1 LELWLPEKQ
10 CGGIASKMATLE
22 IIVVAVLILLN
33 GYLAMCELAIVS
45 SRRSHLERLAD
56 GGHPGADAALVLAN
70 DPGRFLASL
79 QIGITSV
86 AVLTGTFSG
95 VTLAHRLDDWLDG
108 FPTIAP
114 YSKPVAFALIVI
126 SVTFLSL
133 LFGELVPKQ
142 IALKN
147 PEALAIRLA
156 RPLVAFTRIAA
167 PVVWVLNASA
177 NLVLR
182 VFGVRAGFE
191 RRLTDEDIAS
201 VLIEG
206 EKSGLIHAAER
217 EMIEDVLDLADS
229 PVSAIMTPR
238 PDVIWLNVDGPE
250 AATIKAIREC
260 PYAQLLACR
269 GTLDN
274 VAGIV
279 RKQDLLNQ
287 SLDGRSLDITQSLQ
301 SPLAVPERTSIL
313 RTLEVFRKTP
323 VNTAIVIDE
332 FGTVQG
338 IVTRT
343 DLLEAVA
350 GRLPDVD
357 AKPEPK
363 ISRQQDGSF
372 LIDAATPVG
381 DVVARLGLKEPQ
393 EPGLVTVA
401 GLVLSKLDRGPQPG
415 ARVSYDG
422 WDFEILEVDGAR
434 IKRLLVF
441 ASKKQD

>member
-1 LELWLPEKQ
+1 M
-10 CGGIASKMATLE
+10 I
-22 IIVVAVLILLN
+22 
-33 GYLAMCELAIVS
+33 
-45 SRRSHLERLAD
+45 
-56 GGHPGADAALVLAN
+56 LAN
-70 DPGRFLASL
+70 DPARFLASL

-95 VTLAHRLDDWLDG
+95 ATLAHRLDDWLDL
-108 FPTIAP
+108 FPAIAP
-114 YSKPVAFALIVI
+114 YSKPIAFALIVV

-142 IALKN
+142 IALKH

-156 RPLVAFTRIAA
+156 RPLVAFTQIAA
-167 PVVWVLNASA
+167 PLVWVLNASA

-182 VFGVRAGFE
+182 IFGIRAGFE
-191 RRLTDEDIAS
+191 RHLTDEDIAG

-217 EMIEDVLDLADS
+217 EMIEDVLDLADR

-238 PDVIWLNVDGPE
+238 PDVVWINIHGPE

-260 PYAQLLACR
+260 PYAQLLVCR
-269 GTLDN
+269 GTLDH
-274 VAGIV
+274 VAGVV

-287 SLDGRSLDITQSLQ
+287 SLDGRSLDVAQSLQ

-313 RTLEVFRKTP
+313 GTLEVFRKTP
-323 VNTAIVIDE
+323 VNTAIIIDE

-357 AKPEPK
+357 AKSEPK
-363 ISRQQDGSF
+363 ISSFRRATGSF
-372 LIDAATPVG
+372 LIDAATPVD

-393 EPGLVTVA
+393 EQGFVTVA
-401 GLVLSKLDRGPQPG
+401 GLVLSKLDHGPQPG
-415 ARVSYDG
+415 ARISYDG
-422 WDFEILEVDGAR
+422 WDFEILEVERNPHKKAPRGRHLRAGSAWLECLDHRIDAR
-434 IKRLLVF
+434 ECAVRAIELTSGLLV
-441 ASKKQD
+441 

>member
-1 LELWLPEKQ
+1 MT
-10 CGGIASKMATLE
+10 ALE
-22 IIVVAVLILLN
+22 IFVVVVLVLLN

-45 SRRSHLERLAD
+45 SRRSVLERLA
-56 GGHPGADAALVLAN
+56 GEGQAGARAALILAN
-70 DPGRFLASL
+70 DPALFLASL
-79 QIGITSV
+79 QVGMTSV

-95 VTLAHRLDDWLDG
+95 ATLAHRLDDWLDL
-108 FPTIAP
+108 FPALSP
-114 YSKPVAFALIVI
+114 FSKPAAFAVIVV

-133 LFGELVPKQ
+133 LLGELVPKQ

-147 PEALAIRLA
+147 PETLAIRLA
-156 RPLVAFTRIAA
+156 RPMVAFTSIAA
-167 PVVWVLNASA
+167 PLVWVLNASA

-182 VFGVRAGFE
+182 IFGVRAGFE
-191 RRLTDEDIAS
+191 RRLTDEDIVG

-217 EMIEDVLDLADS
+217 EMIEDVLDLADR

-238 PDVIWLNVDGPE
+238 PDVVWIDADGPE
-250 AATIKAIREC
+250 DAIVRTIREC
-260 PYAQLLACR
+260 PYAQLLVCR
-269 GTLDN
+269 GTLDD
-274 VAGIV
+274 VTGIV

-287 SLDGRSLDITQSLQ
+287 SLDGRSLDITRSLQ

-323 VNTAIVIDE
+323 VNTAIIIDE
-332 FGTVQG
+332 YGTVQG

-363 ISRQQDGSF
+363 IARRKDGAL
-372 LIDAATPVG
+372 LIDAATPVS
-381 DVVARLGLKEPQ
+381 DVISCLGLKEPQ
-393 EPGLVTVA
+393 ERGFVTIA
-401 GLVLSKLDRGPQPG
+401 GLVLSKLDRGPQAG
-415 ARVSYDG
+415 ARISYDG
-422 WDFEILEVDGAR
+422 WDFEILEVEGTR
-434 IKRLLVF
+434 IKKLLAF
-441 ASKKQD
+441 ASKQQDKVVRMARP

>member
-1 LELWLPEKQ
+1 
-10 CGGIASKMATLE
+10 MAALE
-22 IIVVAVLILLN
+22 IVVVAVLILLN

-45 SRRSHLERLAD
+45 SRRSHLERLAS
-56 GGHPGADAALVLAN
+56 GGHAGARAALILAN
-70 DPGRFLASL
+70 DPARFLASL

-95 VTLAHRLDDWLDG
+95 ATLAHRLDDWLDL
-108 FPTIAP
+108 FPAISP
-114 YSKPVAFALIVI
+114 YSKPIAFALIVV

-156 RPLVAFTRIAA
+156 RPLVAFMSIAS
-167 PVVWVLNASA
+167 PLVWVLNASA

-191 RRLTDEDIAS
+191 RHLTDEDIAG

-217 EMIEDVLDLADS
+217 EMIEDVLDLADR
-229 PVSAIMTPR
+229 PISAIMTPR
-238 PDVIWLNVDGPE
+238 PDIIWINVDGPE

-260 PYAQLLACR
+260 PFAQLLVCR
-269 GTLDN
+269 GTLDH

-279 RKQDLLNQ
+279 RKQDLLDQ
-287 SLDGRSLDITQSLQ
+287 SLDGRSLDITGSLQ
-301 SPLAVPERTSIL
+301 PPLAVPEQTSIL

-323 VNTAIVIDE
+323 VNTAIIIDE
-332 FGTVQG
+332 YGTVQG

-363 ISRQQDGSF
+363 ISRREDGSF

-381 DVVARLGLKEPQ
+381 DVIAHLGLKEPREQ
-393 EPGLVTVA
+393 GFVTVA
-401 GLVLSKLDRGPQPG
+401 GLVLSKLDHGPQPG

-422 WDFEILEVDGAR
+422 WDFEIIELDGTR
-434 IKRLLVF
+434 IKRLLAS
-441 ASKKQD
+441 ASKQQDQLVRMSRH

>member
-1 LELWLPEKQ
+1 
-10 CGGIASKMATLE
+10 MAILE

-56 GGHPGADAALVLAN
+56 AGHTGAGAALVLVN
-70 DPGRFLASL
+70 DPARFLAVL
-79 QIGITSV
+79 QVGITTV

-95 VTLAHRLDDWLDG
+95 ATLAHRLDDWLDL
-108 FPTIAP
+108 FPAVAP
-114 YSKPVAFALIVI
+114 HSKPIAFVLIVV

-156 RPLVAFTRIAA
+156 QPLVAFTGIAA
-167 PVVWVLNASA
+167 PLVWVLNASA

-182 VFGVRAGFE
+182 IFGIKTDFD

-217 EMIEDVLDLADS
+217 EMIEDVLDLADR
-229 PVSAIMTPR
+229 PVSAVMTPR
-238 PDVIWLNVDGPE
+238 PDVVWINVDDPG
-250 AATIKAIREC
+250 ATTTTRIREC
-260 PYAQLLACR
+260 PYAQLLVCR
-269 GTLDN
+269 GTLDQ
-274 VAGIV
+274 VVGVV
-279 RKQDLLNQ
+279 RKQDLLDQ
-287 SLDGRSLDITQSLQ
+287 YLDGRPLDITQRLQ

-313 RTLEVFRKTP
+313 RTLDLFRRTP

-332 FGTVQG
+332 YGMVQG

-343 DLLEAVA
+343 DLLESVA

-357 AKPEPK
+357 AKLQPNITRRE
-363 ISRQQDGSF
+363 DGAF
-372 LIDAATPVG
+372 LIDAATPVA

-401 GLVLSKLDRGPQPG
+401 GLVLSRLNRGPQPG

-422 WDFEILEVDGAR
+422 WDLEILEVDGTR
-434 IKRLLVF
+434 IKKIAAIAKGQGQRPPTPPP
-441 ASKKQD
+441 

>member
-1 LELWLPEKQ
+1 
-10 CGGIASKMATLE
+10 MATLE
-22 IIVVAVLILLN
+22 IVVVAVLILLN

-45 SRRSHLERLAD
+45 SRRSQLERRA
-56 GGHPGADAALVLAN
+56 GGGDSGARAALILAN
-70 DPGRFLASL
+70 DPARFLASL

-95 VTLAHRLDDWLDG
+95 ATLAHRLDDWLDL
-108 FPTIAP
+108 FPAIAP
-114 YSKPVAFALIVI
+114 YSKPIAFALVVV

-142 IALKN
+142 IALKH

-156 RPLVAFTRIAA
+156 RPLGAFTQSAA
-167 PVVWVLNASA
+167 PLVWVLNASA

-182 VFGVRAGFE
+182 IFGIRAGFE
-191 RRLTDEDIAS
+191 RHLTDEDIAG

-217 EMIEDVLDLADS
+217 EMIEDVLDLADR

-238 PDVIWLNVDGPE
+238 PDVVWINIDGPE

-260 PYAQLLACR
+260 PYAQLLVCR
-269 GTLDN
+269 GTLDH
-274 VAGIV
+274 VAGVV

-287 SLDGRSLDITQSLQ
+287 SLDGRSLDVTQSLQ

-323 VNTAIVIDE
+323 VNTATIIDE

-357 AKPEPK
+357 AKSEPK
-363 ISRQQDGSF
+363 ISRREDGSF
-372 LIDAATPVG
+372 LIDAATPVD

-393 EPGLVTVA
+393 EQGFVTVA
-401 GLVLSKLDRGPQPG
+401 GLVLSKLDHGPQPG
-415 ARVSYDG
+415 ARISYDG
-422 WDFEILEVDGAR
+422 WDFEILEVEGTR
-434 IKRLLVF
+434 IKRLLAV
-441 ASKKQD
+441 AKGQDQLARVSRP

>member
-1 LELWLPEKQ
+1 MT
-10 CGGIASKMATLE
+10 ALE
-22 IIVVAVLILLN
+22 IFVVVVLILLN

-45 SRRSHLERLAD
+45 SRRSILERLAGD
-56 GGHPGADAALVLAN
+56 GQAGARAALILAN
-70 DPGRFLASL
+70 DPARFLASL

-95 VTLAHRLDDWLDG
+95 ATLAHRLDDWLDL
-108 FPTIAP
+108 FPALAP
-114 YSKPVAFALIVI
+114 FSKPAAFTIIVVSI
-126 SVTFLSL
+126 TFLSL

-156 RPLVAFTRIAA
+156 RPMVAFTNIAA
-167 PVVWVLNASA
+167 PLVWVLNASA

-182 VFGVRAGFE
+182 IFGVRAGFE
-191 RRLTDEDIAS
+191 RRLTDEDIAG

-217 EMIEDVLDLADS
+217 EMIEDVLDLSDR

-238 PDVIWLNVDGPE
+238 PDLVWINTDGAE
-250 AATIKAIREC
+250 DAIIKAIREC
-260 PYAQLLACR
+260 PYAQLLVCR
-269 GTLDN
+269 GTLDH
-274 VAGIV
+274 VVGIV

-287 SLDGRSLDITQSLQ
+287 LLDRRSLDITQSLQ

-323 VNTAIVIDE
+323 VNTAIIIDE
-332 FGTVQG
+332 YGSVQG

-363 ISRQQDGSF
+363 ITRREDGAF
-372 LIDAATPVG
+372 FIDAATPVSE
-381 DVVARLGLKEPQ
+381 VISYLGLKEPQ
-393 EPGLVTVA
+393 ERGFVTIA

-415 ARVSYDG
+415 ARISYDG
-422 WDFEILEVDGAR
+422 WDFEILEVEGTR
-434 IKRLLVF
+434 IKKLLAF
-441 ASKKQD
+441 ASKKQGQVVRMART

>member
-1 LELWLPEKQ
+1 
-10 CGGIASKMATLE
+10 MAALE
-22 IIVVAVLILLN
+22 IVVVAVLILLN
-33 GYLAMCELAIVS
+33 GYLAICELAIVS
-45 SRRSHLERLAD
+45 SRRSHLERLAS
-56 GGHPGADAALVLAN
+56 GGHAGARAALILAN
-70 DPGRFLASL
+70 DPARFLASL

-95 VTLAHRLDDWLDG
+95 ATLAHRLDDWLDL
-108 FPTIAP
+108 FPAISP
-114 YSKPVAFALIVI
+114 YSKPIAFALIVV

-156 RPLVAFTRIAA
+156 RPLVAFMSIAS
-167 PVVWVLNASA
+167 PLVWVLNASA

-191 RRLTDEDIAS
+191 RHLTDEDIAG

-217 EMIEDVLDLADS
+217 EMIEDVLDLADR
-229 PVSAIMTPR
+229 PISAIMTPR
-238 PDVIWLNVDGPE
+238 PDVIWINVDGPE

-260 PYAQLLACR
+260 PFAQLLVCR
-269 GTLDN
+269 GTLDH

-279 RKQDLLNQ
+279 RKQDLLDQ
-287 SLDGRSLDITQSLQ
+287 SLDGRSLDITGSLQ
-301 SPLAVPERTSIL
+301 PPLAVPEQTSIL

-323 VNTAIVIDE
+323 VNTAIIIDE
-332 FGTVQG
+332 YGTVQG

-363 ISRQQDGSF
+363 ISRREDGSF

-381 DVVARLGLKEPQ
+381 DVIAHLGLKEPREQ
-393 EPGLVTVA
+393 GFVTVA
-401 GLVLSKLDRGPQPG
+401 GLVLSKLDHGPQPG

-422 WDFEILEVDGAR
+422 WDFEIIELDGTR
-434 IKRLLVF
+434 IKRLLAS
-441 ASKKQD
+441 ASKEQDQLVRMSRH

>member
-1 LELWLPEKQ
+1 
-10 CGGIASKMATLE
+10 MAALE
-22 IIVVAVLILLN
+22 IVVVAVLILLN
-33 GYLAMCELAIVS
+33 GYLAICELAIVS
-45 SRRSHLERLAD
+45 SRRSHLERLAS
-56 GGHPGADAALVLAN
+56 GGHAGARAALILAN
-70 DPGRFLASL
+70 DPARFLASL

-95 VTLAHRLDDWLDG
+95 ATLAHRLDDWLDL
-108 FPTIAP
+108 FPAISP
-114 YSKPVAFALIVI
+114 YSKPIAFALIVV

-156 RPLVAFTRIAA
+156 RPLVAFMSIAS
-167 PVVWVLNASA
+167 PLVWVLNASA

-182 VFGVRAGFE
+182 VLGVRAGFE
-191 RRLTDEDIAS
+191 RHLTDEDIAS

-217 EMIEDVLDLADS
+217 EMIEDVLDLADRS
-229 PVSAIMTPR
+229 ISAIMTPR
-238 PDVIWLNVDGPE
+238 PDIIWINVDGPE

-260 PYAQLLACR
+260 PFAQLLVCR
-269 GTLDN
+269 GTLDH

-279 RKQDLLNQ
+279 RKQDLLDQ
-287 SLDGRSLDITQSLQ
+287 SLDGRSLDIMGSLQ
-301 SPLAVPERTSIL
+301 PPLAVPEQTSIL

-323 VNTAIVIDE
+323 VNIATIIDE
-332 FGTVQG
+332 YGTVQG

-363 ISRQQDGSF
+363 ISRREDGSF

-381 DVVARLGLKEPQ
+381 DVIAHLGLKEPREQ
-393 EPGLVTVA
+393 RFVTVA
-401 GLVLSKLDRGPQPG
+401 GLVLSKLDHGPQPG

-422 WDFEILEVDGAR
+422 WDFEIIEVDGTR
-434 IKRLLVF
+434 IKRLLAS
-441 ASKKQD
+441 ASKQQDQLVRMSRH